1 MDNKNENKKH
11 RCPTCGRYLSN
22 DVYKMR
28 EEIDQKERLIS
39 FLKHN
44 AEVDTKELAKQNSL
58 LKSLRQTIE
67 TQKAAIKQKEIEIA
81 KLSKE
86 NHELKNQGFFKRLF
100 GKRANK

>member
-39 FLKHN
+39 FLKRN
-44 AEVDTKELAKQNSL
+44 TEMDTKELANQNSL
-58 LKSLRQTIE
+58 LKSLKQSNE
-67 TQKAAIKQKEIEIA
+67 VLKAKLKQKEDELA

-86 NHELKNQGFFKRLF
+86 NYELRNQGFFKRLF
-100 GKRANK
+100 GRTTKK